1 MRRLPNLIIGGAQK
15 SGTTSL
21 HRLLASHADV
31 YFPPAPAAPQEI
43 HFFDIDAN
51 FRKGLGWYA
60 ELFSGQRGEAFVA
73 QTSPLYLY
81 LPQVP
86 GRIHAALPDVRL
98 VFILRNPVDRAY
110 SHYWHEVRYGW
121 EWLPFEAALD
131 GEAERI
137 SQSFDARRHYSYVD
151 RGRYAAQLRRFEEHF
166 PRSQILLLRHDDL
179 KADVASVCRQLA
191 DFLAIDH
198 AGFALGGETTV
209 HHNGARMPRV
219 PMIQRLVRP
228 VRNRCPKVGY
238 LVDRLNLSRASYPPM
253 TAETR
258 RRLVDA
264 FESELDE
271 LQQRWNIDT
280 RAWRGV
286 PLAAPAAA
294 A

>member
-1 MRRLPNLIIGGAQK
+1 MRLPNLMIGGAQK
-15 SGTTSL
+15 CGTTSL
-21 HRLLASHADV
+21 HRLLSSHADV

-60 ELFSGQRGEAFVA
+60 ELFSGQRGEAFVG

-86 GRIHAALPDVRL
+86 ARIHAALPDARL

-121 EWLPFEAALD
+121 ESLPFDAALD

-137 SQSFDARRHYSYVD
+137 AQGFDARRHYSYVD
-151 RGRYAAQLRRFEEHF
+151 RGRYAVQLRHFEEHF
-166 PRSQILLLRHDDL
+166 SRSQILLLRHDDL
-179 KADVASVCRQLA
+179 KANLDSVCRQLA
-191 DFLAIDH
+191 EFLAIDP

-228 VRNRCPKVGY
+228 VRSRCPKVGY
-238 LVDRLNLSRASYPPM
+238 LVDRLNLRSVRYPPM
-253 TAETR
+253 PAETR
-258 RRLVDA
+258 RCLLDL
-264 FESELDE
+264 FESDMAELE
-271 LQQRWNIDT
+271 QCWNIDT
-280 RAWRGV
+280 RPWRGI
-286 PLAAPAAA
+286 PMPAPAAVV
-294 A
+294 

>member
-1 MRRLPNLIIGGAQK
+1 MKRLPNLIIGGAQK

-43 HFFDIDAN
+43 HFFDIEAN

-60 ELFSGQRGEAFVA
+60 ELFSSQRGEAFVA

-86 GRIHAALPDVRL
+86 GRIQAALPEVRL
-98 VFILRNPVDRAY
+98 IFILRNPVDRAY

-137 SQSFDARRHYSYVD
+137 AQSFDARRHYSYVD
-151 RGRYAAQLRRFEEHF
+151 RGRYDAQLRHFEEHF
-166 PRSQILLLRHDDL
+166 SRSQVLLLRHDDL
-179 KADVASVCRQLA
+179 KADQASVHRQLA
-191 DFLAIDH
+191 EFLSIDP
-198 AGFALGGETTV
+198 ARFLVGGETTI

-238 LVDRLNLSRASYPPM
+238 LVDRLNLRSAPYPPM
-253 TAETR
+253 SVETR
-258 RRLVDA
+258 RQLLDVFEPELV
-264 FESELDE
+264 E

-280 RAWRGV
+280 RPWRGV
-286 PLAAPAAA
+286 PVAAPAAVA
-294 A
+294 